1 MGNND
6 NPQKNVLLLAFL
18 ISLAMHTSIILM
30 LSRANEGERNS
41 PNRKTIKIELI
52 EIKTKQQLIIP
63 KLKPKNQPVI
73 SKKIPKPIRK
83 VQPRINKQTTS
94 HKPKGE
100 PAERKRSPKPD
111 LSIDLGAQ
119 TSKKSVVAAT
129 AAGNTS
135 RNESVSKRT
144 SPASSKESNSIIQKQ
159 TPRCRQCREP
169 RVPRRAEKR
178 GEEGYVSLRL
188 YVSTS
193 GKVFKTQLLK
203 SSGHSG
209 WNNAAQKAAMSS
221 TFYPMALQNTIDIM
235 YELKMK

>member
-1 MGNND
+1 MSNNY
-6 NPQKNVLLLAFL
+6 NPQKNILLLAFL

-30 LSRANEGERNS
+30 LSRANKGERTS
-41 PNRKTIKIELI
+41 PNRKTINIELV
-52 EIKTKQQLIIP
+52 EIRSNQQLIVRT
-63 KLKPKNQPVI
+63 LKPKDQPLL

-94 HKPKGE
+94 QKPKGE

-111 LSIDLGAQ
+111 PSIDLGAQ

-129 AAGNTS
+129 SAGNTS
-135 RNESVSKRT
+135 GSESVSKRA
-144 SPASSKESNSIIQKQ
+144 SPASSKESTSIIQKQ
-159 TPRCRQCREP
+159 TPRCLQCREP

-178 GEEGYVSLRL
+178 GEEGYASFRI
-188 YVSTS
+188 YVSAS
-193 GKVFKTQLLK
+193 GKVVKTQLLK

-221 TFYPMALQNTIDIM
+221 TFYPMELQNTIDIM